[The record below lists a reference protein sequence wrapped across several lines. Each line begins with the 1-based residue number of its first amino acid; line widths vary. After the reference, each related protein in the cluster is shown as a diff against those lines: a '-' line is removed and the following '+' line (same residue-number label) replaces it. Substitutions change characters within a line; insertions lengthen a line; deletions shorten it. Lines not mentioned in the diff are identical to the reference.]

1 MAERTDQKVIIS
13 LIKKYLELLHQQNI
27 SFDKAYLFGSYA
39 TGNAEE
45 ESDIDLAIIA
55 EDWKPDIFDAQ
66 FELMKIAKKVDTRI
80 EPHLFR
86 KEDFE
91 NGNPF
96 IQEIMKVA
104 KAISD
109 S

>member
-1 MAERTDQKVIIS
+1 MAEKRDKKIIAAI
-13 LIKKYLELLHQQNI
+13 IKEYLELLRQKNI
-27 SFDKAYLFGSYA
+27 SFEKAYLFGSYA
-39 TGNAEE
+39 TGNEEE

-55 EDWKPDIFDAQ
+55 EDWIPDIFDAQ
-66 FELMKIAKKVDTRI
+66 FKLMKIAKKVDTRI

-104 KAISD
+104 KAIS
-109 S
+109 